1 MIFFMKKSNKILAVV
16 LALVMMLTAVPMMTA
31 GAADEHV
38 HLFKKTAEL
47 KADCKTETNGS
58 VTYAC
63 KCGITHLVETEKYSH
78 KLVGSVKNTEDAEYH
93 YQRCDVCDNLVPA
106 EHTFVDVEV
115 TKVATCKEVGSK
127 KVKCSACGYET
138 TKEIEKVAHTCTYV
152 ITDTDHKAMCTV
164 CAEDVSGAHDFGE
177 AGTGT
182 VKTAPKCDAEGVEV
196 RKCAKCTATK
206 EFPIPSVHK
215 LPAKAT
221 SVDDDTH
228 KYTCAIE
235 TCGHEFSNDEL
246 AKFEKTTAHKF
257 VVVVGEKSK
266 CDDSIA
272 LTVTCEDCNYKLEAK
287 ATQHDFDK
295 IEKYDENSHKQT
307 CKNEGCNLTVTAPH
321 NWEDVK
327 ELEAA
332 TCGKVGSKEVKCK
345 DCGETA
351 TVEIPKLTEHTWGD
365 WVVTKQPGILLKG
378 EETRTCN
385 VCGEKETRKIDEI
398 EEKVGDVN
406 GDGKVSAVDA
416 RLILQHV
423 AKTRELSA
431 AELARADIVG
441 NGDGVKATDAR
452 KVLQIVA
459 GLDK

>member
-1 MIFFMKKSNKILAVV
+1 
-16 LALVMMLTAVPMMTA
+16 
-31 GAADEHV
+31 
-38 HLFKKTAEL
+38 
-47 KADCKTETNGS
+47 
-58 VTYAC
+58 
-63 KCGITHLVETEKYSH
+63 
-78 KLVGSVKNTEDAEYH
+78 
-93 YQRCDVCDNLVPA
+93 
-106 EHTFVDVEV
+106 V
-115 TKVATCKEVGSK
+115 TKAPQCDAKG
-127 KVKCSACGYET
+127 
-138 TKEIEKVAHTCTYV
+138 EKTFT
-152 ITDTDHKAMCTV
+152 CTV
-164 CAEDVSGAHDFGE
+164 CN
-177 AGTGT
+177 
-182 VKTAPKCDAEGVEV
+182 
-196 RKCAKCTATK
+196 ATK
-206 EFPIPSVHK
+206 TEEIDPTHT
-215 LPAKAT
+215 LPTKPT
-221 SVDDDTH
+221 SVDENTH
-228 KYTCAIE
+228 KYTCAVVG
-235 TCGHEFSNDEL
+235 CGHEFSDVEL
-246 AKFEKTTAHKF
+246 ATFEKTTAHNF
-257 VVVVGEKSK
+257 DVVVGEKSK

-272 LTVTCEDCNYKLEAK
+272 MTFTCKDCGFKVEAK
-287 ATQHDFDK
+287 ATQHDFDAVA
-295 IEKYDENSHKQT
+295 KYDENSHKQT
-307 CKNEGCNLTVTAPH
+307 CKNCNLTVTAPH